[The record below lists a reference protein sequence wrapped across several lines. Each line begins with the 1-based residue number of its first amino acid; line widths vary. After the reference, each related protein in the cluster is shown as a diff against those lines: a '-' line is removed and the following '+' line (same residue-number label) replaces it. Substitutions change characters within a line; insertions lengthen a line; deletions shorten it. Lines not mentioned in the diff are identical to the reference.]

1 MDILG
6 KLIIDNIVSFG
17 IATII
22 IVPIAGYFYT
32 QVRKYIQQ
40 QKETLYKQVELI
52 NNPDIRKLVSDIILN
67 IEEAIGSEQGQIKFE
82 KAKAQILMKVPD
94 ILDPI
99 VDKLLQGVYDEL
111 KAQRKID

>member
-1 MDILG
+1 MDIIG
-6 KLIIDNIVSFG
+6 KLIVDNIVSFG

-32 QVRKYIQQ
+32 QVRKYIKSE
-40 QKETLYKQVELI
+40 KEKLFKQVDLI
-52 NNPDIRKLVSDIILN
+52 SNPDIRKLVQDIILG
-67 IEEAIGSEQGQIKFE
+67 IEKSIGSEAGEIKFE

-94 ILDPI
+94 ILDPF

-111 KAQRKID
+111 KSQSMID